1 MFLQDKWKKK
11 HCLKRSTFISCLPS
25 SDYLCDTVFMCD
37 CFHHVL
43 QGQHRCAL
51 DLSVDVFALGT
62 CSQQLYQRN
71 MVPQRA
77 VVLHPFPRLCH
88 QFHHGVKWRA
98 IVVEDNHIIART
110 CELMENKRCHLT
122 RHQLNGHF
130 LEFIIYLPIIQCKT
144 SQNEYYKMLKKKKKK
159 THYTKQIY
167 PKISMQHKKK

>member
-25 SDYLCDTVFMCD
+25 SDYLCDTVFMRD
-37 CFHHVL
+37 YFHHVL
-43 QGQHRCAL
+43 QGQQRCAL
-51 DLSVDVFALGT
+51 DLSVDIFTLGT

-110 CELMENKRCHLT
+110 CKLMEKKHAIWDVINWMDIS
-122 RHQLNGHF
+122 LN
-130 LEFIIYLPIIQCKT
+130 LLYMYIPIIHCKT
-144 SQNEYYKMLKKKKKK
+144 SQNEYYKMLKKYIK
-159 THYTKQIY
+159 HYTKQIY
-167 PKISMQHKKK
+167 ITKSQFSTKK